1 MRRGRPV
8 APTRSLVGIVV
19 SILALTACGS
29 SSSSSSSS
37 SSAASSTSSTAAS
50 GGKHFSV
57 VFIPGATGVAF
68 YNSLGSGVQAE
79 AQKLGMSYSTQGAAD
94 FSPSAQ
100 TPVVAAVCSRSPSLL
115 LIAPTDPVALRPAI
129 QRCMSEGVAVVTV
142 DTSLTNNQG
151 IISAI
156 SSNNIQG
163 GQAAGKIMGQA
174 LHGKGEVALMSLSP
188 TASTQVERLQGAKQE
203 LKAAFPGI
211 SIIATEYTQQ
221 APTSS
226 ETTARAIFS
235 SHPSV
240 GAFFGAAEP
249 NAEGVAQATSSTD
262 KRVINVGYDA
272 SPTEVALL
280 KSGKISAL
288 VIQQPAL
295 EGQLGVQYGYD
306 FLTKATAGIKK
317 SVLLPNVVVT
327 TQQAGSPQASKYY
340 YTGTG

>member
-1 MRRGRPV
+1 MNRR
-8 APTRSLVGIVV
+8 V
-19 SILALTACGS
+19 SIVAARSSVGVVGCVIALAACGS
-29 SSSSSSSS
+29 SSSSSTTGSNGSSGS
-37 SSAASSTSSTAAS
+37 SS
-50 GGKHFSV
+50 GGKRLSV
-57 VFIPGATGVAF
+57 AFIPGATGVAF
-68 YNSLGSGVQAE
+68 YNSLGAGVQAE

-94 FSPSAQ
+94 FTPAAQ
-100 TPVVAAVCSRSPSLL
+100 TPVVDAVCSRHPSLL

-129 QRCMSEGVAVVTV
+129 QRCMNDGIAVITV
-142 DTSLTNNQG
+142 DTSLSDTHG
-151 IISAI
+151 IVSAI

-163 GQAAGKIMGQA
+163 GEAAGKIMGQE
-174 LHGKGEVALMSLSP
+174 LKGKGEVALMSLSA
-188 TASTQVERLQGAKQE
+188 TASTQVQRLQGAKQE
-203 LKAAFPGI
+203 LKSGYPGI
-211 SIIATEYTQQ
+211 SVIATEYTQQ

-235 SHPSV
+235 AHPGI

-249 NAEGVAQATSSTD
+249 NAEGVAQAMASSS

-272 SPTEVALL
+272 SPTEVGLL

-306 FLTKATAGIKK
+306 DLTAHKSAIKS

-327 TQQAGSPQASKYY
+327 TQQASSPSVSKYY